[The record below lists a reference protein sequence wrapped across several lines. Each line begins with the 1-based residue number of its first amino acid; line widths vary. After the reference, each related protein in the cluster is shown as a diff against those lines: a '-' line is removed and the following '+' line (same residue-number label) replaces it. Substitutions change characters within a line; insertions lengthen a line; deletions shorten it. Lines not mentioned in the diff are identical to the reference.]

1 MSEYKRMEIVVG
13 LFVFLGIVG
22 MFYMALKLGEVGG
35 LGASGYVVMADFD
48 DAGGI
53 RPGADVMMAGV
64 VIGRV
69 ENVSLNDDD
78 QAELSL
84 RIHDG
89 VKLTADA
96 IASIR
101 TKGII
106 GDRYVRISQG
116 GDDQYL
122 ANGDSIEETES
133 AISIEDLIAKYVF
146 SGKNND

>member
-1 MSEYKRMEIVVG
+1 
-13 LFVFLGIVG
+13 
-22 MFYMALKLGEVGG
+22 
-35 LGASGYVVMADFD
+35 
-48 DAGGI
+48 
-53 RPGADVMMAGV
+53 V

-69 ENVSLNDDD
+69 EKVSLNEDD
-78 QAELSL
+78 QAELTL

-89 VKLTADA
+89 VKLTDDA

-122 ANGDSIEETES
+122 GSGDSIEETES

-146 SGKNND
+146 TSKPGK